1 MIETKQM
8 DTTEIRSF
16 GNKIYNSKEGSPF
29 WFSEGK
35 KKEQSF
41 PLVKAHISY
50 SSKCFLSV

>member
-8 DTTEIRSF
+8 DTTEVRSF
-16 GNKIYNSKEGSPF
+16 GNKIYDSKEGSPF

-50 SSKCFLSV
+50 SSKCILSV